1 MSSDPVRAWLSRPE
15 SLTQLKR
22 YVATY
27 QAPHITA
34 DELVSACVERML
46 ERSDIFEG
54 EVDKVSA
61 WARRVA
67 WSSALNVHR
76 TEANQLKHRAARS
89 AEWADDVGLNGVE
102 HSTPETACEQAETRE
117 LMEASLSLSPHGH
130 RFVAMATKEAKARHV
145 ADELGVNRNTFWGK
159 YRRWQADVRLLN
171 DGWLDD
177 TEDQSDAED
186 QSDVSAED
194 QSDASAEEIINEV
207 AVL

>member
-15 SLTQLKR
+15 SLAKLRK

-27 QAPHITA
+27 QAPHITP

-46 ERSDIFEG
+46 ERAETFSGDAA
-54 EVDKVSA
+54 KVSA

-76 TEANQLKHRAARS
+76 TETNQLKHRATRS
-89 AEWADDVGLNGVE
+89 VDWADDFGLNGIE
-102 HSTPETACEQAETRE
+102 HNTPETACELQETRE
-117 LMEASLSLSPHGH
+117 LMRASISLSPHGR
-130 RFVAMATKEAKARHV
+130 RFVAMATKEEKARHV
-145 ADELGVNRNTFWGK
+145 ADELGVNRNTFWGQ
-159 YRRWQADVRLLN
+159 YRRWQADVRLFN

-177 TEDQSDAED
+177 TEEQRDAEGRGD
-186 QSDVSAED
+186 ESAED
-194 QSDASAEEIINEV
+194 QNDDSAQELIDEV

>member
-1 MSSDPVRAWLSRPE
+1 MSVDPVRAWLSRPE
-15 SLTQLKR
+15 SLTQLRK

-34 DELVSACVERML
+34 DELVSACIERML

-76 TEANQLKHRAARS
+76 TESNQLKHRAARS
-89 AEWADDVGLNGVE
+89 VEWADEAGLSGVE
-102 HSTPETACEQAETRE
+102 HSTPEDAYERDEVRA
-117 LMEASLSLSPHGH
+117 LMRASMSIGPHGR
-130 RFVAMATKEAKARHV
+130 RFVAVATREVSSRCV
-145 ADELGVNRNTFWGK
+145 ADEIGLNRDTINGR
-159 YRRWQADVRLLN
+159 YRRWKVAVREL
-171 DGWLDD
+171 
-177 TEDQSDAED
+177 AE
-186 QSDVSAED
+186 SAG
-194 QSDASAEEIINEV
+194 SVEELIDEV

>member
-1 MSSDPVRAWLSRPE
+1 MSVDPVRAWLSRPE
-15 SLTQLKR
+15 ALTQLKR
-22 YVATY
+22 YVSTY
-27 QAPHITA
+27 QAPHITP

-76 TEANQLKHRAARS
+76 TEANQLKHRAVRS
-89 AEWADDVGLNGVE
+89 VEWTDDVGVE

-177 TEDQSDAED
+177 TEG
-186 QSDVSAED
+186 
-194 QSDASAEEIINEV
+194 DASAEELDDVSAERDDASAEELIDEIT
-207 AVL
+207 VL